1 MILLGH
7 PFLEAESLYHVRDID
22 AIMHTPPSATIY
34 LEFSEENL
42 DIVEHARANSIAFS
56 LEISSISELI
66 YASSLGAKY
75 VLLSRSLAKKAQEI
89 AETYLFDTKILV
101 HIDKEIEIEEMAL
114 LGIDGVVYPN
124 AIIKINS

>member
-7 PFLEAESLYHVRDID
+7 KFLEAESLYHVRDID
-22 AIMHTPPSATIY
+22 AIMHTPPSATLY

-42 DIVEHARANSIAFS
+42 DIIEHARANGVAFS
-56 LEISSISELI
+56 LGASSITELI

-75 VLLSRSLAKKAQEI
+75 VLLNKSLAKIAQEI

-101 HIDKEIEIEEMAL
+101 HIEKDKEIEEMAL
-114 LGIDGVVYPN
+114 LGIDGVIYPN